1 MAESAGGAP
10 GGVREGTPGAEG
22 DGVDG
27 IEGMELYGTEK
38 DGRGGLAEEEVEE
51 EEEEDAAAEDGE
63 AEGAFLE
70 AFEDGLVGDGV
81 FEGVATVGPDTVGA
95 PGEEKNQVGDGEPA
109 GFVVL
114 ALEAGDDHENDDQ
127 EINGRGDEAGA

>member
-1 MAESAGGAP
+1 
-10 GGVREGTPGAEG
+10 
-22 DGVDG
+22 
-27 IEGMELYGTEK
+27 MERYGTEK

-63 AEGAFLE
+63 AEGAFPE